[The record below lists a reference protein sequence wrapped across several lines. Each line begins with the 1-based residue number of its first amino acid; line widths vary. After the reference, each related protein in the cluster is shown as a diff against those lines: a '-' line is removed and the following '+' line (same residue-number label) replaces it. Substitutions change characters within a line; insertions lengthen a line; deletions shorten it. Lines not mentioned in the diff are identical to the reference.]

1 GQTPDI
7 TDLLIFINTGA
18 RPKQLNIKG
27 VQSVSVLDSSTI
39 MELDSLPEHLLIIGG
54 GYIGLEF
61 GQMFRRFGSQ
71 VTLIQHHPR
80 LLMNEDEDIA
90 DEVTKIFREDGIT
103 VLTGAVAQQI
113 QSLNGARVQL
123 TVRTSEGD
131 ERPRGSHVRASI
143 GWV

>member
-90 DEVTKIFREDGIT
+90 DEITKIFRQDGIT
-103 VLTGAVAQQI
+103 VLTGAVPQQI
-113 QSLNGARVQL
+113 QSLNGARIQL
-123 TVRTSEGD
+123 TVSKPEVEQQVT
-131 ERPRGSHVRASI
+131 GSYSLTAR
-143 GWV
+143 